1 MLGSV
6 ARKLRMLG
14 FDTLYLK
21 DISDDDLLDIGTSQ
35 NRLILTCD
43 KELFRRTIK
52 IEANQVL
59 LQGSDDVENL
69 VHILS
74 KYGIYSVKFHPVNS
88 RCSTCNGT
96 MKRIK
101 PKDTNGLAPTNVLKR
116 HKVFYVCKECGKLYW
131 EGSHITSF
139 RLTVK
144 KLNSKLKERRSG
156 SQSKL

>member
-35 NRLILTCD
+35 HRLIITCD

-52 IEANQVL
+52 IKANQVL

-69 VHILS
+69 VNILS

-88 RCSTCNGT
+88 RCSACNGT
-96 MKRIK
+96 MKPIK
-101 PKDTNGLAPTNVLKR
+101 PKDTDNLVPTKVLKQ
-116 HKVFYVCKECGKLYW
+116 HKVFYVCKECGKIYW

-139 RLTVK
+139 RLMLK
-144 KLNSKLKERRSG
+144 KVNSKLKERRSE
-156 SQSKL
+156 SQLEL

>member
-35 NRLILTCD
+35 NRHILTCD

-52 IEANQVL
+52 IEASQVL

-88 RCSTCNGT
+88 RCSACNGI
-96 MKRIK
+96 MKTIK
-101 PKDTNGLAPTNVLKR
+101 PKKTDGLVPANVLKR

-131 EGSHITSF
+131 EGSHIRSF

-144 KLNSKLKERRSG
+144 KVNSKLKERRSG
-156 SQSKL
+156 SQLKL